1 MAAHLL
7 RLFGATVAASIL
19 ALLGLLAALR
29 AASPAAGNPT
39 EFATLALATGVAEQ
53 AHLVI
58 PAIAS
63 LGAILAGGAVLFLAA
78 VGVAA
83 ARSRWLKRT
92 VQPDPTL
99 HPAMSTEG
107 RERR

>member
-1 MAAHLL
+1 MAGHLL
-7 RLFGATVAASIL
+7 RLFAATVAVSIL

-29 AASPAAGNPT
+29 AASPAAENPT
-39 EFATLALATGVAEQ
+39 EFATLALATGVAKQ

-58 PAIAS
+58 PVVAG
-63 LGAILAGGAVLFLAA
+63 LGAILAGGAVLFLGA

-83 ARSRWLKRT
+83 VRTRWRKRT
-92 VQPDPTL
+92 PQPDATL

-107 RERR
+107 RERP